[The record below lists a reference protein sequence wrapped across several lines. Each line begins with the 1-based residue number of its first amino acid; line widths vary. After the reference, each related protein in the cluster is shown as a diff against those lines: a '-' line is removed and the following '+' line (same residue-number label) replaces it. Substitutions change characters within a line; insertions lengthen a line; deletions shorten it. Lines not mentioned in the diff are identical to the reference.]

1 MNHGLSWAWSR
12 NAGSLLSTTVNQE
25 TIKAIT
31 AEAAN
36 LLVDRSL
43 GKVFQLSPVTLVL
56 DFLLRENKYL
66 LISVEPQRP
75 RFHLI
80 ERRLRDLEK
89 GSQSPGVFVQALR
102 SQLGNAR
109 LRSMTADE
117 RERIVRLEFLN
128 EDEKGERHILRMI
141 AQLTGRSANLFVSD
155 SEDTILHALRPP
167 RGDGQKPGQIYQ
179 PPPVQTTTTGAESAI
194 ALGDFPSLSAAADHY
209 YATLEKDEQFK
220 SRVDAHRDRL
230 RRQLSQKQRLKE
242 NLAKDLLAHGD
253 AEQHKQMGDMLL
265 ANLATAE
272 RTGKKVELK
281 NYYAEG
287 EPTIELEI
295 DENISLQ
302 ELANRY
308 FARYTK
314 AKRAKHEISQR
325 LESLDNEVREL
336 NERMASLEIAASE
349 RDETALNRLEP
360 QGMQARAVRAKKDR
374 TEKVAGVRRY
384 RSTDGYEILV
394 GRAAHTNDQ
403 LTFKVAKAHDLW
415 LHAADYPGSHV
426 IVRNSSRSEIPQ
438 RTIYEAA
445 ALAAKFSQ
453 AGNDAKVNVNY
464 TQRKFLSKPKGAAPG
479 LVRMSSF
486 RTISVA
492 PGETVERIQG

>member
-1 MNHGLSWAWSR
+1 
-12 NAGSLLSTTVNQE
+12 VNQE

-43 GKVFQLSPVTLVL
+43 GKVFQLSPFTLVF
-56 DFLLRENKYL
+56 DFRLRENKYL
-66 LISVEPQRP
+66 LISVEPKRP
-75 RFHLI
+75 RFYLI

-89 GSQSPGVFVQALR
+89 FSQPPGIFVHALR
-102 SQLGNAR
+102 SQLGNAQ
-109 LRSMTADE
+109 LLSITADE
-117 RERIVRLEFLN
+117 KERIVRFEFSS
-128 EDEKGERHILRMI
+128 EDELGERHIRSLI
-141 AQLTGRSANLFVSD
+141 AQLTGRSANLFLVD
-155 SEDTILHALRPP
+155 SQDGILHALRPP
-167 RGDGQKPGQIYQ
+167 RGEGQQLGEIYQ
-179 PPPVQTTTTGAESAI
+179 PPPVQTTKAGLEPAFSIEN
-194 ALGDFPSLSAAADHY
+194 FPSFSAAADY
-209 YATLEKDEQFK
+209 YYVTLESDEEFQ
-220 SRVDAHRDRL
+220 SRVQSHRDRL
-230 RRQLSQKQRLKE
+230 RRRLSQKEKLKE
-242 NLAKDLLAHGD
+242 NLAKDLIAHGD
-253 AEQHKQMGDMLL
+253 AEEHKQIGDLLL

-272 RTGKKVELK
+272 RRGEKVRLQ

-287 EPTIELEI
+287 EPTIEI
-295 DENISLQ
+295 DIDKDLSLQ

-308 FARYTK
+308 FTRYSK
-314 AKRAKHEISQR
+314 AKRAKQEISR
-325 LESLDNEVREL
+325 RLKSLESEVGEL
-336 NERMASLEIAASE
+336 NKQLASLETTARE

-360 QGMQARAVRAKKDR
+360 QRRQARAATTKKDG
-374 TEKVAGVRRY
+374 TEKISGVRRY
-384 RSTDGYEILV
+384 RSSDGYEILV

-403 LTFKVAKAHDLW
+403 LTFKVAKPHDLW

-438 RTIYEAA
+438 RTIHEAA

-464 TQRKFLSKPKGAAPG
+464 TQRKFLSKPKRAAPG

-492 PGETVERIQG
+492 PGENVERIEGY